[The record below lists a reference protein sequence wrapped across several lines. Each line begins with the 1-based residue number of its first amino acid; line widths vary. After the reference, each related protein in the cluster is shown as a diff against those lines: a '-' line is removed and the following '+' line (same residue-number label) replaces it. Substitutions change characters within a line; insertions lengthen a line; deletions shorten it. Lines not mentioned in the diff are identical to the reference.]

1 MTRPIDGGLLR
12 TAALSAWDV
21 AVLRKLGETGESLY
35 NPSTYP
41 PQRQALIL
49 RLIDRNL
56 LEKITRDG
64 RDFVRLTSYGAN
76 ALDQIKAS
84 DRNAKERVIRAG

>member
-1 MTRPIDGGLLR
+1 MRPIDGGLLR

-21 AVLRKLGETGESLY
+21 AALRKLGETGGESLY

-56 LEKITRDG
+56 VEKITRDG
-64 RDFVRLTSYGAN
+64 RDFVRLTSFGAN
-76 ALDQIKAS
+76 ALDQIKVT
-84 DRNAKERVIRAG
+84 DRNAKERVIRSG